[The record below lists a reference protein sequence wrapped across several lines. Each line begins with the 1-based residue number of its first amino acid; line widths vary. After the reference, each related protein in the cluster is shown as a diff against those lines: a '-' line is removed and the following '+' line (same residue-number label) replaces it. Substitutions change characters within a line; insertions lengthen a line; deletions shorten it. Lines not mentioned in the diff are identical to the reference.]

1 MEVKR
6 GDIVLIVMQGD
17 IGKPRP
23 GVVVQSD
30 QLAQSATS
38 VLICPMSSDI
48 REPAILRPIVEPDE
62 ANGLVARSQIMTD
75 KVSALRYDRVRRK
88 LGSLDQETLDR
99 LDRALLVV
107 LGLAR

>member
-6 GDIVLIVMQGD
+6 GDVVLILMQGD
-17 IGKPRP
+17 VGKPRP

-30 QLAQSATS
+30 ELTGIATS
-38 VLICPMSSDI
+38 VVVCPMSSDT
-48 REPAILRPIVEPDE
+48 REPDIIRPIVEPDV
-62 ANGLVARSQIMTD
+62 ANGLRVRSQIMTD
-75 KVSALRYDRVRRK
+75 KLSALRHDRIRRSI
-88 LGSLDQETLDR
+88 GTLDAQTLER